1 MKAPAKGAAK
11 RVDDGAMSVGMD
23 KSTEAMVRAALQ
35 GASLEQGYLVGGGGD
50 DDELTEVHEG
60 QQVEACYVGNPK
72 PSPNPNP
79 DPDQVEACYV
89 GNYDEQGEW
98 VDFDGEWYG
107 ATVESWDDDGVTVF
121 FDEYDEYLTLGWEH
135 IRPLSSS
142 SSSAAAPAAAPAAAG
157 AKKKGAARGG
167 RTERPAAVPPPPKG
181 SPCRAVR
188 EALPVFGYRAQLIA
202 AINDH
207 PVVVVEGD
215 TGCGKTTQ
223 VPQPTLTPPQP
234 QP

>member
-35 GASLEQGYLVGGGGD
+35 GASLEQGYLVGGGD

-60 QQVEACYVGNPK
+60 Q
-72 PSPNPNP
+72 
-79 DPDQVEACYV
+79 QVEACYV

-142 SSSAAAPAAAPAAAG
+142 SSSAAVPAAAPAAAG

-223 VPQPTLTPPQP
+223 
-234 QP
+234 